1 MLVTLGNSFLV
12 SLLRQHTYLQLNN
25 GGMHVVC
32 MKSNLKVTFM
42 LLNLKVLI
50 LYPNMQQE
58 ENNSL
63 TVSNDRHRVENA
75 TIRRVVDWLEEQVN
89 VKEGKTSE
97 K

>member
-1 MLVTLGNSFLV
+1 
-12 SLLRQHTYLQLNN
+12 
-25 GGMHVVC
+25 
-32 MKSNLKVTFM
+32 M

-89 VKEGKTSE
+89 MKEGKTSE
-97 K
+97 E